1 MGHGIILAAQAYG
14 AIGALVAL
22 WFLMGRIEREDAG
35 ARGAYGFRPL
45 LVPGIVMLWPL
56 VVWRVMVPVGEVA
69 TFRREHMVAWRWLAV
84 LLPLVLMG
92 AMAIRQNGPLEAP
105 PVRLSAP

>member
-1 MGHGIILAAQAYG
+1 MGHGIILAAQGYG
-14 AIGALVAL
+14 AIGAVVAL
-22 WFLMGRIEREDAG
+22 WFLLGRIERDDTM

-45 LVPGIVMLWPL
+45 LVPGLVMLWPL
-56 VVWRVMVPVGEVA
+56 VVWRVMAPLGEA
-69 TFRREHMVAWRWLAV
+69 HTFRRGHLAV

-92 AMAIRQNGPLEAP
+92 AMALRQNGPLEAP